1 MGAPGF
7 EEKSSISLF
16 NKNPP
21 PEYIA
26 IEGPIGVGKTSLSKR
41 LAESFN
47 HELLLEKSEE
57 NPFLDRFYKEPK
69 QYALSTQLFFLLQRA
84 QQLQELR
91 QEDMFQPLRIADF
104 LIDKDQLFAKE
115 NLDPDEY
122 ALYLNVYNHLTV
134 DAPTPN
140 LVIYLQAPTDVLL
153 DRIRKRGIYSEQL
166 IERDYLEN
174 LNNAYT
180 EFFHYYDK
188 APLLIVNTSE
198 INLVTNDEDYQRL
211 IRYVASRPAGTNFF
225 NPNLSL
231 I

>member
-1 MGAPGF
+1 MMP
-7 EEKSSISLF
+7 

-47 HELLLEKSEE
+47 YELLLEKSEE

-188 APLLIVNTSE
+188 APLLIINTSE

-211 IRYVASRPAGTNFF
+211 IRHVASSPAGTNFF